1 MGLLGGAMSGRGS
14 ARTGRSSHPAT
25 GRTTLRGKQDKQ
37 HRLKGFLIQKVRE
50 RNAIDGQDPNTLRIL
65 NEEADRMLCQPASE
79 AELRKAEVRILN
91 RLRGTPAPPAS
102 GRSSNCH
109 TNRSAISHASDALG
123 AYYDRSNPGSQRSSQ
138 ASSRMGSSRAPSS
151 RRSAMGDPLQ
161 NQDYWL
167 KFTQMDVDNYQTE
180 ERRRAEEAMRVKKAN
195 SKYLDAQVNL
205 KNRAQEASKLA
216 DKQWKQE
223 VTKDY
228 NRWQEENIVLEARE
242 KKKRAEYVADT
253 DDICN
258 KAEALRLSEQ
268 AKDRKFDMEQL
279 ARIKE
284 EMMRD
289 KDKQE
294 AKKFE
299 EKKVVE
305 LMKMQLASEV
315 VAKQQKKDM
324 QAKEEKR
331 MAKEYGK
338 ILQRQAEIQASQQ
351 KKFQDKIKATA
362 DRLDEYTAKEAAK
375 QGAAAAADADSEM
388 RMIEQEKENY
398 KNDMIRDANNAEKKK
413 EAEKKMFRDSL
424 NEQMAYKN
432 EEKRLAAEEKAAMR
446 NLKKELALAAEK
458 DESKEM
464 TIKAANFRNKKALD
478 MQIQQKKSDNERGR
492 WMNDQER
499 EMNMNLIVECDKK
512 YG

>member
-1 MGLLGGAMSGRGS
+1 
-14 ARTGRSSHPAT
+14 
-25 GRTTLRGKQDKQ
+25 
-37 HRLKGFLIQKVRE
+37 
-50 RNAIDGQDPNTLRIL
+50 
-65 NEEADRMLCQPASE
+65 
-79 AELRKAEVRILN
+79 
-91 RLRGTPAPPAS
+91 
-102 GRSSNCH
+102 
-109 TNRSAISHASDALG
+109 
-123 AYYDRSNPGSQRSSQ
+123 
-138 ASSRMGSSRAPSS
+138 
-151 RRSAMGDPLQ
+151 
-161 NQDYWL
+161 
-167 KFTQMDVDNYQTE
+167 
-180 ERRRAEEAMRVKKAN
+180 MRVKKAN

-338 ILQRQAEIQASQQ
+338 ILQRQAEIQAAQQ

-388 RMIEQEKENY
+388 RMIEQEKEKY

-432 EEKRLAAEEKAAMR
+432 EEKRLAAEEKKAAMR